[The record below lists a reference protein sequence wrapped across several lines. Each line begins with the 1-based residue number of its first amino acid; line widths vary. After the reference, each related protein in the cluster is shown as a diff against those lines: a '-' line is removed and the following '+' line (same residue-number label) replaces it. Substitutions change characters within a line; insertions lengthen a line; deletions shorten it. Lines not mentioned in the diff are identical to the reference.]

1 MKLSLKWLS
10 EYTDIKATPKEYADK
25 MTMAGSKVEAIYYMG
40 EEINGVVAGKVL
52 TIERHP
58 DSDHLWICSVDVG
71 EDSPLQIVT
80 GAQNV
85 LAGDMVPIAK
95 DGSTLPGGVNIKSG
109 VLRGVKSDGMLCSLK
124 ELGLTVNDFPYA
136 VDDGIFIMQEEC
148 SPGDD
153 IRTVLGLDDTV
164 IDFEI
169 TNNRPDCLSVRGLA
183 RESAVTFGTKLKLET
198 PVVKGSG
205 DSIADYLD
213 IEIADPDLCPRYTAR
228 FVKNVKVGPS
238 PRWLRERLRASGVR
252 PINNIVDITNYV
264 MLEYGQPM
272 HAFDYACVT
281 GSRITVRRAL
291 EGEIATTLDGNE
303 RKLTGDMLIIADDE
317 KAVGIAGIMG
327 GMNSEITEETKSVVF
342 ESANFNGVS
351 IRKTAI
357 SLGMRTDASSRFE
370 KGLDPL
376 STLPAVERACELVE
390 LLGAGEVVD
399 GVIDVIAADN
409 APVTLSLEPSKI
421 NALLGTDLSVEFM
434 QKVLSDLGFSVSG
447 ETVTVP
453 SWRSDV
459 RHYSDLA
466 EEVARFY
473 GYDVIGATMF
483 SGQTAEGGYSE
494 KQKAENLI
502 GFTCRALGFSEIL
515 TYSFIGQSDYDRI
528 HLPEDSPLRKSPV
541 IKNPLGENTSI
552 MRTTALPS
560 MLKALENNYS
570 HRNEAVSLYEL
581 SSVYRPREMG
591 ILADEKT
598 MLMLGAYGENTD
610 FFTLKGAIE
619 TLLYT
624 MRVENVRFEA
634 DSKNPSYH
642 PGRCAVITASGK
654 RLGTFGQI
662 HPSVTKEFGIDC
674 PVFAAELDM
683 AAVMSERSPE
693 KTYVALPR
701 FPAVTR
707 DIAVICDNSVTAQE
721 LLDCIREAGGE
732 LLREAKLFDVYTGS
746 PIPDNKKSVAFSLT
760 LRSDEMTLKDEHAEN
775 TVNEILALLDKK
787 LGAVIR

>member
-10 EYTDIKATPKEYADK
+10 EYTDIKSTPKEYAEK
-25 MTMAGSKVEAIYYMG
+25 MTMSGSKVEAVEYMG
-40 EEINGVVAGKVL
+40 GDINCVVAGRVL

-58 DSDHLWICSVDVG
+58 DSDHLWVCAVDVG
-71 EDSPLQIVT
+71 DDSPLQIVT

-85 LAGDMVPIAK
+85 SAGDMVPVAK
-95 DGSTLPGGVNIKSG
+95 DGSTLPGGVNIRSG
-109 VLRGVKSDGMLCSLK
+109 SLRGVKSDGMLCSLK

-136 VDDGIFIMQEEC
+136 VEDGIFLMHEKC

-153 IRTVLGLDDTV
+153 IRRVLGLDDIV

-183 RESAVTFGTKLKLET
+183 RESAVTFGTELKLET
-198 PVVKGSG
+198 PVVRGSG
-205 DSIADYLD
+205 GSIADYLD

-228 FVKNVKVGPS
+228 FVKNIKVEPS

-272 HAFDYACVT
+272 HAFDHACVS

-303 RKLTGDMLIIADDE
+303 RKLTGNMLVIADDE
-317 KAVGIAGIMG
+317 KAVGIAGVMG

-351 IRKTAI
+351 IRKTALA
-357 SLGMRTDASSRFE
+357 LGMRTDASSRFE

-399 GVIDVIAADN
+399 GVIDVIAADS
-409 APVTLSLEPSKI
+409 APVTLSLEPAKI
-421 NALLGTDLSVEFM
+421 NALLGIDLSVEFM
-434 QKVLSDLGFSVSG
+434 QRVLTDLGFTVSG

-459 RHYSDLA
+459 RHYSDLT

-483 SGQTAEGGYSE
+483 SGVTAEGGYSD

-502 GFTCRALGFSEIL
+502 GSTCRALGFSEIL

-528 HLPEDSPLRKSPV
+528 NLPKDSILRKSLI
-541 IKNPLGENTSI
+541 IKNPLGENTGI

-560 MLKALENNYS
+560 MLEALENNYS
-570 HRNEAVSLYEL
+570 RRNEAVSLYEL
-581 SSVYRPREMG
+581 SNVYHPREMG

-598 MLMLGAYGENTD
+598 MLILGAYGGDTD

-619 TLLYT
+619 TLLCT
-624 MRVENVRFEA
+624 LRIENVRFES

-642 PGRCAVITASGK
+642 PGRCALITASGK
-654 RLGTFGQI
+654 KLGTFGQI
-662 HPSVTKEFGIDC
+662 HPSVAEEFGIDC
-674 PVFAAELDM
+674 PVFAAELDT
-683 AAVMSERSPE
+683 AAVMSQRSPD
-693 KTYVALPR
+693 KSYTALPR
-701 FPAVTR
+701 FPAVSR
-707 DIAVICDNSVTAQE
+707 DIAVICDKSVTAQA
-721 LLDCIREAGGE
+721 LLDCIHEAGGE

-760 LRSDEMTLKDEHAEN
+760 LRSDEMTLKDEHAES
-775 TVNEILALLDKK
+775 TVNEILAFLDKK